1 MKKIFWLSI
10 AVACLAG
17 CSLFTVPNVKPVVQ
31 IVKPGEG
38 LTTDNHVVSI
48 AEIESAIKADEA
60 QLAQDKAQL
69 AKDKAEL
76 KAAKTLKVQHEIMIS
91 AGIFVLLA
99 LGCLAVVIWTPFK
112 VQGLKALGG
121 CVAGL
126 ALACLAVKLAPYRT
140 WIEVGIAVATG
151 CAVALYVVRHQH
163 KTLSALA
170 TLEKKI

>member
-31 IVKPGEG
+31 IVKPCEG

-48 AEIESAIKADEA
+48 AQLEAKLKADEE
-60 QLAQDKAQL
+60 QVS
-69 AKDKAEL
+69 KDKAEL